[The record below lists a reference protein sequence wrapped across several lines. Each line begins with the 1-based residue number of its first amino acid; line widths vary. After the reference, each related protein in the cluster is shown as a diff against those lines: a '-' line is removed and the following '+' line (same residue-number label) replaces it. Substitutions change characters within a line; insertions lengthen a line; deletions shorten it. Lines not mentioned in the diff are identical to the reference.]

1 MDPIS
6 KKPRGKDVSTRMLKA
21 HTAADRQ
28 IALQAAEQNTMATI
42 ETQIEEVTAYLSAT
56 VLADEVSG
64 PSPTPGGSLW
74 SRLDNYEGIP
84 PQDKPAATPKRA
96 CPQPSPALP
105 ASYDSHSSSHPR
117 APSPNLNPLHSPP
130 RQAGSR
136 SSREAKIIAS
146 LADIEVEVDALHCK
160 ALDNLAH
167 LGQPSSSG
175 PPTSFPLADLFL
187 SSKDLKSRL
196 ETITFKAHAVL
207 ELKGSILR
215 KLQYI
220 DSKLTTA
227 KKVWNEELSNIKA
240 MMTPGYGLPYETGK
254 VLPS

>member
-1 MDPIS
+1 MPICFCVSHGCSSAGGMDPIS

-21 HTAADRQ
+21 HTVADRQ

-146 LADIEVEVDALHCK
+146 LADIEVE
-160 ALDNLAH
+160 
-167 LGQPSSSG
+167 
-175 PPTSFPLADLFL
+175 
-187 SSKDLKSRL
+187 
-196 ETITFKAHAVL
+196 
-207 ELKGSILR
+207 
-215 KLQYI
+215 
-220 DSKLTTA
+220 
-227 KKVWNEELSNIKA
+227 
-240 MMTPGYGLPYETGK
+240 
-254 VLPS
+254 